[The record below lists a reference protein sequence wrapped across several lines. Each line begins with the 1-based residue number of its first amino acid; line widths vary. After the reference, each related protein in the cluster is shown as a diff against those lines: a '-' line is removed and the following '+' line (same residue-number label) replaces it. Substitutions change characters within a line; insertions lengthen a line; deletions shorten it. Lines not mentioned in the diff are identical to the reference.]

1 MSTKQMIFMM
11 AGAVSGLVAGAV
23 ALLLVFRR
31 WGSSFEDTPVLV
43 LLVVAG
49 LVVGGL
55 VVGAYGA
62 QAIIYRTQRSKK
74 KQRRAARSER
84 KEKRR
89 R

>member
-1 MSTKQMIFMM
+1 MSTKQMIFMLT
-11 AGAVSGLVAGAV
+11 GAVSGLAAGAL

-31 WGSSFEDTPVLV
+31 WGESIEDTPVLV
-43 LLVVAG
+43 LVIVAG

-55 VVGAYGA
+55 VAGAYGA
-62 QAIIYRTQRSKK
+62 QAIIYRKERSKK
-74 KQRRAARSER
+74 KQRRAEKSER